1 MKKITIN
8 YFFKLNLKGIF
19 LKSFFVSLL
28 LIVGVLNSFGQFT
41 AGNLVVEQVGDGTTA
56 LTSAAITV
64 KLLQFTPSGT
74 PATGTAFFGS
84 TGTPTTSPYNIVE
97 SGTATSNGYI
107 SLSTDK
113 SFILIPGYNAPNGT
127 ASIAGSASATYG
139 RTIGKLTSNGALQ
152 TNGTFNAIG
161 GNNYRSVVSNGTGY
175 WMSGG
180 AGIAYTAT
188 DATSNI
194 TTTGTSIF
202 GTNTRLLTIFN
213 NTLFASSSST
223 TFNGTGSSP
232 GIYQIGSFNSPPT
245 ATVTAGTAVIIINAT
260 STGSPYGFTFS
271 PDGLTCYVADDRA
284 TVAGGV
290 QKWTYSGTFSTST
303 GWSVGGTW
311 TLAYT
316 LGTGVASIGA
326 RGLTV
331 DFSGTNSIIYGISA
345 ETALNRMFTVTDTGS
360 GSTATTLATSTTN
373 YIFRGISFA
382 PITPPTISVIESSV
396 PAMTPSDATKSITVS
411 GSNLTANITLA
422 LSGTNPTQFS
432 VLPTSLTQTLGAVAS
447 TSVAIN
453 YLATDNSA
461 NSAILTISS
470 PGATSKTFNLSG
482 GPVTGLSMLN
492 SNLKAYVSNGNV
504 SLNALAGQTI
514 ELFNSVG
521 QKLKS
526 QLAVNGLNTIQLS
539 AKGIVLVKVGNQIS
553 KVVL

>member
-1 MKKITIN
+1 MKRITIN
-8 YFFKLNLKGIF
+8 HLLKVQFKGVF
-19 LKSFFVSLL
+19 LKSFFVTLL
-28 LIVGVLNSFGQFT
+28 LIIGIVNSFGQFV
-41 AGNLVVEQVGDGTTA
+41 AGNLVVEQVGNGTTA
-56 LTSAAITV
+56 LGSGATTV

-84 TGTPTTSPYNIVE
+84 TGTPTTAPYNIVE

-113 SFILIPGYNAPNGT
+113 AFVLVPGYNAPYGT
-127 ASIAGSASATYG
+127 ASIAGSVSTTYG

-161 GNNYRSVVSNGTGY
+161 GNNYRSVVSNGTEY

-202 GTNTRLLTIFN
+202 GTNTRLLTLVN

-223 TFNGTGSSP
+223 SFNGTGSSP

-245 ATVTAGTAVIIINAT
+245 ATVTAGTAVIIINTT

-290 QKWTYSGTFSTST
+290 QKWTYSGAFSNSI
-303 GWSVGGTW
+303 GWSGGSW

-331 DFSGTNSIIYGISA
+331 DFSGSNPIIYGISA
-345 ETALNRMFTVTDTGS
+345 ETALNRVFSITDTGS
-360 GSTATTLATSTTN
+360 GSTATTLATATTN
-373 YIFRGISFA
+373 YIFRGICFA
-382 PITPPTISVIESSV
+382 PIALPAITVVESSV

-411 GSNLTANITLA
+411 GANLTGDITLA
-422 LSGTNPTQFS
+422 LTGTNFDQFS
-432 VLPTSLTQTLGAVAS
+432 VVPTSLTQTLGAVAP
-447 TSVAIN
+447 TSVAVN
-453 YLATDNSA
+453 YLATDNSD
-461 NSAILTISS
+461 NSAILTLSS
-470 PGATSKTFNLSG
+470 PGATSKTFNLTGSK
-482 GPVTGLSMLN
+482 VTGLSHVN
-492 SNLKAYVSNGNV
+492 SNLNAYASNGNV
-504 SLNALAGQTI
+504 VLNAVASQTV
-514 ELFNSVG
+514 EVFNTVG
-521 QKLKS
+521 QKLVSKTTID
-526 QLAVNGLNTIQLS
+526 GLNTIPVS
-539 AKGIVLVKVGNQIS
+539 AKGIVLVRVGNKIT

>member
-1 MKKITIN
+1 M
-8 YFFKLNLKGIF
+8 
-19 LKSFFVSLL
+19 
-28 LIVGVLNSFGQFT
+28 Q
-41 AGNLVVEQVGDGTTA
+41 
-56 LTSAAITV
+56 
-64 KLLQFTPSGT
+64 
-74 PATGTAFFGS
+74 
-84 TGTPTTSPYNIVE
+84 
-97 SGTATSNGYI
+97 
-107 SLSTDK
+107 
-113 SFILIPGYNAPNGT
+113 
-127 ASIAGSASATYG
+127 
-139 RTIGKLTSNGALQ
+139 
-152 TNGTFNAIG
+152 
-161 GNNYRSVVSNGTGY
+161 
-175 WMSGG
+175 
-180 AGIAYTAT
+180 
-188 DATSNI
+188 
-194 TTTGTSIF
+194 
-202 GTNTRLLTIFN
+202 
-213 NTLFASSSST
+213 
-223 TFNGTGSSP
+223 
-232 GIYQIGSFNSPPT
+232 
-245 ATVTAGTAVIIINAT
+245 
-260 STGSPYGFTFS
+260 
-271 PDGLTCYVADDRA
+271 
-284 TVAGGV
+284 
-290 QKWTYSGTFSTST
+290 
-303 GWSVGGTW
+303 
-311 TLAYT
+311 
-316 LGTGVASIGA
+316 
-326 RGLTV
+326 
-331 DFSGTNSIIYGISA
+331 
-345 ETALNRMFTVTDTGS
+345 TDTGS

-382 PITPPTISVIESSV
+382 PITPPTLSVIESSV